1 VTTGLYIIG
10 HRGACGYE
18 PENTIRSLRKAINL
32 GVDAVEIDVRL
43 TKDNKLAVIHDT
55 TLDRTTNGKGLVRNY
70 TLEELKKFD
79 AGKGEHIPSLSEV
92 IDFVRNK
99 VELVIEIKDLGSE
112 SLVASAVLDEGV
124 ADSVMVTSFHPSSVL
139 KIKELLPKIKT
150 GVIFS
155 SEPIRAYELALHTKA
170 NAILPRID
178 RLSKTMVKQ
187 AQEHNVLVYTW
198 VVNNKAE
205 FFKALDLGVDGVA
218 SDFPDVLIR

>member
-1 VTTGLYIIG
+1 
-10 HRGACGYE
+10 
-18 PENTIRSLRKAINL
+18 
-32 GVDAVEIDVRL
+32 
-43 TKDNKLAVIHDT
+43 
-55 TLDRTTNGKGLVRNY
+55 LDRTTNGKGLVRNY
-70 TLEELKKFD
+70 RLEELKKFD

-112 SLVASAVLDEGV
+112 SLVASAVLDERV

-139 KIKELLPKIKT
+139 TIKELLPKIKT

-187 AQEHNVLVYTW
+187 AHEHNVLVYTW

>member
-112 SLVASAVLDEGV
+112 SLVASAVLDERV

-139 KIKELLPKIKT
+139 TIKELLPKIKT

-187 AQEHNVLVYTW
+187 AHGHNVLVYTW

>member
-1 VTTGLYIIG
+1 MTTGLYIIG

-139 KIKELLPKIKT
+139 TIKELLPKIKT

-187 AQEHNVLVYTW
+187 AHEHNVLVYTW

>member
-139 KIKELLPKIKT
+139 TIKELLPKIKT

-187 AQEHNVLVYTW
+187 AHEHNVLVYTW